1 VSGHSICL
9 CALESVV
16 IAFDRKWSLRIIS
29 ALGNYG
35 ELSFNQILK
44 IFLGLTSK
52 VLSETLK
59 DLEKRGLIERD
70 EDGGRIYYRLTKEGL
85 EFKKSL
91 IPMLSWAL
99 RKYGPSIFK
108 NSCCNIN
115 ITAENLAL

>member
-1 VSGHSICL
+1 
-9 CALESVV
+9 VV